1 MEVRLE
7 EGREWGGVCADEFLD
22 LSAHVVCRQLGFE
35 TYSSVAVVERWA
47 WG

>member
-1 MEVRLE
+1 MEVQLE
-7 EGREWGGVCADEFLD
+7 EEGKWGGVCVEDFSE

-35 TYSSVAVVERWA
+35 TYSSVSVVERWA